1 MLFLSIIHYRVSIQF
16 YMSLPFWTERDATTD
31 DHSRVLTLLSFQSSY
46 QLLRLQYCSSPS
58 EPPHFQLVLTSTQ
71 DSSSSHLFP
80 LPLLFPP
87 SSSLLPS
94 HLFTLTFTPSSCK
107 LFIDSHYSS
116 SAAIPRFTAQDI
128 AAVCVGDACA
138 AVCVGDACAAV
149 CVGDAC
155 AAVCVGDAYAVDSAE
170 HDSPLTVED
179 VKTLCASRSLFA
191 IVKSLVVFEG
201 ELAQDAIASL

>member
-1 MLFLSIIHYRVSIQF
+1 MLFLPIIHHRVLVQF
-16 YMSLPFWTERDATTD
+16 YLSLPFWTERDATTD
-31 DHSRVLTLLSFQSSY
+31 DHSRVLTLLSFQSAY
-46 QLLRLQYCSSPS
+46 RLLRLQYCSSPS

-87 SSSLLPS
+87 SSSLLQS

-116 SAAIPRFTAQDI
+116 SAVIPRFTAQDI

-138 AVCVGDACAAV
+138 
-149 CVGDAC
+149 
-155 AAVCVGDAYAVDSAE
+155 VDSVG
-170 HDSPLTVED
+170 HGSSLTARD
-179 VKTLCASRSLFA
+179 VTTLCASRSLFA

-201 ELAQDAIASL
+201 ELTQDAIASL

>member
-87 SSSLLPS
+87 SSSLLQS

-138 AVCVGDACAAV
+138 VV

>member
-1 MLFLSIIHYRVSIQF
+1 
-16 YMSLPFWTERDATTD
+16 MSLPFWTERDATTD

-87 SSSLLPS
+87 SSSLLQS

-138 AVCVGDACAAV
+138 AVCVGDACA
-149 CVGDAC
+149 
-155 AAVCVGDAYAVDSAE
+155 VDSAE

>member
-1 MLFLSIIHYRVSIQF
+1 
-16 YMSLPFWTERDATTD
+16 MSLPFWTERDATTD

-87 SSSLLPS
+87 SSSLLQS

-128 AAVCVGDACA
+128 
-138 AVCVGDACAAV
+138 AAV

-201 ELAQDAIASL
+201 ELAQDAITSL

>member
-87 SSSLLPS
+87 SSSLLQS

-138 AVCVGDACAAV
+138 AVCVGDACA
-149 CVGDAC
+149 
-155 AAVCVGDAYAVDSAE
+155 VDSAE

>member
-1 MLFLSIIHYRVSIQF
+1 
-16 YMSLPFWTERDATTD
+16 MSLPFWTERDATTD

-87 SSSLLPS
+87 SSSLLQS

-128 AAVCVGDACA
+128 
-138 AVCVGDACAAV
+138 AAV

>member
-1 MLFLSIIHYRVSIQF
+1 
-16 YMSLPFWTERDATTD
+16 MSLPFWTERDATTD

-80 LPLLFPP
+80 LLLLFPP
-87 SSSLLPS
+87 SSSLLQS

-128 AAVCVGDACA
+128 AAVCVGDACTAVCAGDACA

>member
-58 EPPHFQLVLTSTQ
+58 EPPHFQLVLTSTR

-87 SSSLLPS
+87 SSSLLQS

-138 AVCVGDACAAV
+138 AVCVGDACTAV
-149 CVGDAC
+149 CA
-155 AAVCVGDAYAVDSAE
+155 GDAYTVDSAE

-179 VKTLCASRSLFA
+179 VTTLCASRSLFA

>member
-1 MLFLSIIHYRVSIQF
+1 
-16 YMSLPFWTERDATTD
+16 MSLPFWTERDATTD

-58 EPPHFQLVLTSTQ
+58 EPPHFQLVLTSTR

-87 SSSLLPS
+87 SSSLLQS

-116 SAAIPRFTAQDI
+116 SAAIPRCTAQDI

-138 AVCVGDACAAV
+138 AVCVGDACTAV
-149 CVGDAC
+149 CA
-155 AAVCVGDAYAVDSAE
+155 GDAYTVDSAE

-179 VKTLCASRSLFA
+179 VTTLCASRSLFA

>member
-87 SSSLLPS
+87 SSSLLQP

-128 AAVCVGDACA
+128 A

>member
-1 MLFLSIIHYRVSIQF
+1 
-16 YMSLPFWTERDATTD
+16 MSLPFWTERDATTD

-58 EPPHFQLVLTSTQ
+58 EPPHFQLVLTSAQ

-87 SSSLLPS
+87 SSSLLHS

-128 AAVCVGDACA
+128 A

>member
-87 SSSLLPS
+87 SSSLLQS

-128 AAVCVGDACA
+128 
-138 AVCVGDACAAV
+138 AAV